1 MDLRVNEET
10 LINFFKEYR
19 SINSIKIILD
29 PQTKMSRG
37 YGFVKFTNYFEFQRA
52 LQEMNGRILMSKA
65 IKVNQ
70 AGPRKNYAEYLIENN
85 SCNYNSSKSAG
96 KSSDNYNNCSF
107 SSFSNVGND
116 FDIPLNTNI
125 NGNCNYDNLSAN
137 GNFLTNSGLNYNS
150 TYPNNFSTK
159 FHSSDSFKTS
169 NSFKNFVNASVN
181 GYSGCSNPN
190 ASGISVNNSVNDEL
204 NCGEFSKNYATTTT
218 ATTSAFNSYENFPFE
233 NILDSMENSN
243 KVICDDN
250 YFNSNENHMSISD
263 FHGTFMKNFSNFYEN
278 RKCPVNNFLN
288 YYYNII
294 DMDKKVNFLE
304 QFYISFSKY
313 GHSYDCNNGKIHC
326 INLSD
331 LVIDKSKS
339 SARQDYLLNQR
350 ENYCSKPG
358 ESFYKSDY
366 SAMGTN

>member
-37 YGFVKFTNYFEFQRA
+37 YGFVKFTNYFEFQSA

-107 SSFSNVGND
+107 SSFSHMGND

-137 GNFLTNSGLNYNS
+137 GNFLTNS
-150 TYPNNFSTK
+150 FW
-159 FHSSDSFKTS
+159 F
-169 NSFKNFVNASVN
+169 
-181 GYSGCSNPN
+181 
-190 ASGISVNNSVNDEL
+190 EL
-204 NCGEFSKNYATTTT
+204 
-218 ATTSAFNSYENFPFE
+218 
-233 NILDSMENSN
+233 
-243 KVICDDN
+243 
-250 YFNSNENHMSISD
+250 
-263 FHGTFMKNFSNFYEN
+263 
-278 RKCPVNNFLN
+278 
-288 YYYNII
+288 
-294 DMDKKVNFLE
+294 
-304 QFYISFSKY
+304 
-313 GHSYDCNNGKIHC
+313 
-326 INLSD
+326 
-331 LVIDKSKS
+331 
-339 SARQDYLLNQR
+339 
-350 ENYCSKPG
+350 
-358 ESFYKSDY
+358 
-366 SAMGTN
+366 